1 MNARTAAAVAVAAV
15 AAAGPGH
22 WRPLPPAPVAIDDGY
37 TSVWTG
43 SRMLVFGRVTSR
55 ATDGAVLSRRD
66 AAASYDPGSNTW
78 RRLPAPPAST
88 SFMGRSSV
96 WTGKEMLVWGQGIR
110 EAFDPATNRWRRL
123 PSSPLLSIHDGYG
136 LVAWTGRELIGWGGG
151 CGGDAFSD
159 GVAYSPSTNRWRALA
174 RSPLAGSQEPI
185 GAWTGR
191 ELIVFVGNVDPDG
204 KPWPARFARAAAYNP
219 ATDTWRR
226 IAPLPALHGAV
237 KAVWDGHELLVV
249 AGAGGAAYDPATN
262 RWRRLAPIP
271 SARQGAAVVWAGTR
285 LLVWGGRP
293 VPRGFAYD
301 PKLDRW
307 SRLPAAPLRGRLDPT
322 AVWTGR
328 TLIVWGGTT
337 GRPPYRGFADG
348 AVLTP

>member
-1 MNARTAAAVAVAAV
+1 VNARTAAAVAVAAV

-55 ATDGAVLSRRD
+55 ASDGAVLSRRD

-136 LVAWTGRELIGWGGG
+136 LVMGKRQGRREPRRRAVLRQHRDRVARPIGRIGRSH
-151 CGGDAFSD
+151 D
-159 GVAYSPSTNRWRALA
+159 PRAHPPQRTVRDMVREQAAA
-174 RSPLAGSQEPI
+174 RSHE
-185 GAWTGR
+185 TG
-191 ELIVFVGNVDPDG
+191 D
-204 KPWPARFARAAAYNP
+204 
-219 ATDTWRR
+219 
-226 IAPLPALHGAV
+226 
-237 KAVWDGHELLVV
+237 VV
-249 AGAGGAAYDPATN
+249 AE
-262 RWRRLAPIP
+262 LAKALRGFDRQLTVV
-271 SARQGAAVVWAGTR
+271 AR
-285 LLVWGGRP
+285 
-293 VPRGFAYD
+293 VPREVAKALEGKHQCPSPD
-301 PKLDRW
+301 
-307 SRLPAAPLRGRLDPT
+307 
-322 AVWTGR
+322 
-328 TLIVWGGTT
+328 
-337 GRPPYRGFADG
+337 
-348 AVLTP
+348 